1 MNFDTKYVVWSL
13 SFAAVG
19 LGLGVFMGASQ
30 NHSELVTHAHI
41 LLIGFVVSFIYGIIH
56 RLWLVQPSRAVATV
70 QFVLHQAA
78 AITISVG
85 LFLLY
90 GNMIAAPK
98 LEPIL
103 GVGAVGV
110 LLGMFIMIYMVI
122 KFGHQRPVA

>member
-1 MNFDTKYVVWSL
+1 MNFDTRYVVWSL

-19 LGLGVFMGASQ
+19 LGLGVFMGASH

-41 LLIGFVVSFIYGIIH
+41 LMIGFVVSFIYGIIH
-56 RLWLVQPSRAVATV
+56 RLWLAQPSRAIATV
-70 QFVLHQAA
+70 QFALHQAA

-90 GNMIAAPK
+90 GNMVAAPV

-103 GVGAVGV
+103 GIAAVGV
-110 LLGMFIMIYMVI
+110 LLGMLIMIYMVI
-122 KFGHQRPVA
+122 RFGPKQRVA